1 MDNTELILQSHEE
14 RLRSLEESS
23 RKHEG
28 LISAA
33 EDKASSAWK
42 TIVKVQEDVGDIFDK
57 MEEMDNNV
65 KTVMVNQASTDKRM
79 DNMETKMNG
88 IYEDSVVAKS
98 NRKLGLLLLK
108 ILLGGVGVVLLINI
122 AMLIYLWTHN
132 PELAK
137 EIVSFGKTAVEAIP

>member
-1 MDNTELILQSHEE
+1 MDTDYILKSHEE
-14 RLRSLEESS
+14 RIRSLEESS

-57 MEEMDNNV
+57 MDEMDKNV

-79 DNMETKMNG
+79 DNMETKMNV

-108 ILLGGVGVVLLINI
+108 ILLGGVAAVLIINI
-122 AMLIYLWTHN
+122 AFLIYMWTHN

-137 EIVSFGKTAVEAIP
+137 EVMSFGKAAVEAIP

>member
-1 MDNTELILQSHEE
+1 MDTDYILKTHEE
-14 RLRSLEESS
+14 RIQKLEEAS

-57 MEEMDNNV
+57 MDEMDKNV
-65 KTVMVNQASTDKRM
+65 KTVMFNQASTDKRM
-79 DNMETKMNG
+79 DNMETKMNV

-108 ILLGGVGVVLLINI
+108 ILLIAVGVVLIMNI
-122 AMLIYLWTHN
+122 AFLIYMWTHN

-137 EIVSFGKTAVEAIP
+137 EIVSFGKSAVEAIP